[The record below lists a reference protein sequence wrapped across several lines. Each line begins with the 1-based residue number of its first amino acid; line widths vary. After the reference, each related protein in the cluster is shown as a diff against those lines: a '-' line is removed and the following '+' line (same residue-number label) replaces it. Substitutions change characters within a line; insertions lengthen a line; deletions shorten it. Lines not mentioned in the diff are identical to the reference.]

1 MGDIDFLTGLNNMA
15 ICEQYDLDYFDK
27 VLSMI
32 KEYYQASD
40 VMLVSTFSDRMSD
53 EIFGSEK
60 IIKADDCVINISEDA
75 SKKLLIRN
83 NSKNIEY
90 SELLSSILN
99 NMFKNKELIE
109 RLKNEKYTDSLLK
122 TKNRYAYDELIEKK
136 CTYNNLGVA
145 FVDANG
151 LGIVNNMYGYPKGD
165 ELLKTVTK
173 SLTDNFR
180 TTDVYRI
187 GGDEFVVICQNV
199 DKSLFLDKITNSQ
212 VYLDTTEYSA
222 SYGIV
227 YCTTTNN
234 LKEVVEDASI
244 KMKKNKEKHREEHPE
259 EYLDKYKVK
268 YKGET
273 CKKS

>member
-1 MGDIDFLTGLNNMA
+1 
-15 ICEQYDLDYFDK
+15 
-27 VLSMI
+27 
-32 KEYYQASD
+32 
-40 VMLVSTFSDRMSD
+40 
-53 EIFGSEK
+53 
-60 IIKADDCVINISEDA
+60 
-75 SKKLLIRN
+75 
-83 NSKNIEY
+83 
-90 SELLSSILN
+90 
-99 NMFKNKELIE
+99 MFKNKELIE

-122 TKNRYAYDELIEKK
+122 TKNRYAYDELVEEK

-151 LGIVNNMYGYPKGD
+151 LGIVNNMYGYQKGD

-187 GGDEFVVICQNV
+187 GGDEFAVICQNV
-199 DKSLFLDKITNSQ
+199 DKSLFLDKIANSQ

-268 YKGET
+268 YKGVNV
-273 CKKS
+273 

>member
-15 ICEQYDLDYFDK
+15 ICQQYDLDYFDK

-53 EIFGSEK
+53 EMFGSEK

-199 DKSLFLDKITNSQ
+199 DKSLFLDKIANSQ

>member
-1 MGDIDFLTGLNNMA
+1 MGDIDFLTGLNNIA

-53 EIFGSEK
+53 EMFGSEK

-122 TKNRYAYDELIEKK
+122 TKNRYAYDELIEEK

-151 LGIVNNMYGYPKGD
+151 LGIVNNMYGYQKGD

-180 TTDVYRI
+180 TADVYRI

-199 DKSLFLDKITNSQ
+199 DKSLFLDKIANSQ

-268 YKGET
+268 YKGVNV
-273 CKKS
+273 

>member
-1 MGDIDFLTGLNNMA
+1 MSNIDFFTSLNNMT
-15 ICEQYDLDYFDK
+15 ISEQYDLNYFDK

-32 KEYYQASD
+32 KKYYQASD
-40 VMLVSTFSDRMSD
+40 AMFVSTFSDRMSD
-53 EIFGSEK
+53 EMFGSDK
-60 IIKADDCVINISEDA
+60 NIKDDDCVINISEDA

-83 NSKNIEY
+83 SSKNIEY

-122 TKNRYAYDELIEKK
+122 IKNRYAYDELLERNES
-136 CTYNNLGVA
+136 YNNLGVA

-151 LGIVNNMYGYPKGD
+151 LGIINNMYGYQKGD

-199 DKSLFLDKITNSQ
+199 DKSLFLDKIANSQ
-212 VYLDTTEYSA
+212 VYLDTTDYSA
-222 SYGIV
+222 SYGVV
-227 YCTTTNN
+227 YCATTNS
-234 LKEVVEDASI
+234 LKDVVEDASI

-268 YKGET
+268 YKGVNV
-273 CKKS
+273 

>member
-1 MGDIDFLTGLNNMA
+1 MGDIDFLTNLNNMA

-53 EIFGSEK
+53 YMFGSEK

-83 NSKNIEY
+83 NSKNIKY

-122 TKNRYAYDELIEKK
+122 TKNRYAYDELVEKK

-151 LGIVNNMYGYPKGD
+151 LGIVNNMYGYQKGD

-180 TTDVYRI
+180 TTDIYRI

-199 DKSLFLDKITNSQ
+199 DKSLFLDKIANSQ

-227 YCTTTNN
+227 YCTTTKN

-268 YKGET
+268 YQGVNV
-273 CKKS
+273 

>member
-53 EIFGSEK
+53 EMFGSEK

-199 DKSLFLDKITNSQ
+199 DKSLFLDKIANSQ

>member
-53 EIFGSEK
+53 EMFGSEK

-199 DKSLFLDKITNSQ
+199 DKSLFLDKIANSQ

-268 YKGET
+268 YKGVNV
-273 CKKS
+273 